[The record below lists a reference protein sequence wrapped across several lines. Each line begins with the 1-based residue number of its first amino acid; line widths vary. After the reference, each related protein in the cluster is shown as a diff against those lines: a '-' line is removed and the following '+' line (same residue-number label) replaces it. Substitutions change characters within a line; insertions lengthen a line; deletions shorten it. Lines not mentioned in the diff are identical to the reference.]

1 MDKVEDA
8 QLLFTNVFIHIYVG
22 GYCLRDTAYSC
33 N

>member
-8 QLLFTNVFIHIYVG
+8 QLFTNVFIHIYVG